1 MKRTKQHEIDAE
13 AQSILRKNAPKN
25 WSLAEPSE
33 DYGIDYLV
41 QVFDRDSR
49 EITNISF
56 FIQLKGTEN
65 YKKDNS
71 NVKFSISTD
80 YLKYYYNKMYVPVF
94 LVVVDTIT
102 EEYCWLFVQKYIHEK
117 LNVKKPNW
125 KSQKTVTVDI
135 PIENTFSNPEI
146 IEQTAE
152 EGSQYCNLLVNGTP
166 TQEIMGKVKN
176 TTNNHSDKSQ
186 DLKKP
191 NSEVSNAETK
201 VGLEFNHDQND
212 PPNAKKLIN
221 HGFKI
226 NKKSSNIN
234 EYHPLIKTGNSKNQ
248 TVFTKEVFTNE
259 CEDEGLIED
268 NHKLDNFNNEN
279 LNRINGINNEFKQK
293 YDNDYFINRNETNT
307 VINNIK
313 DHNICILGNPGTGK
327 TTLLY
332 QIINKLD
339 ESNEYNYLI
348 LDLERYGSF
357 TDGLEL
363 SKKMGFD
370 YPIEKILEKLDNPLL
385 IIDQLDIIS
394 ISRGL
399 NTNSK
404 SSLFNL
410 LKELN
415 NKIPFIITCRE
426 FDFKEDIEIK
436 KFMDDEERDVSQIY
450 LNNLTDA
457 QINEYLEEI
466 GIENNFN
473 KEQVKI
479 LSNPLNLNIL
489 KNLKE
494 KKHDLKFNNLYDLYN
509 EYYLL
514 KKRIIQD
521 KYPNHW
527 TKTFDKIF
535 RIFEKN
541 KEIYISLDE
550 LDEFSEVIDLMIS
563 EGIFIKSNHKI
574 RFTHNNLLDFFFVK
588 NFINS
593 EKNLYEYLINDSQDL
608 FSRFI
613 VRSVLNY
620 EKEYKY
626 SNYISKVKKILNEP
640 KIRNHIKSIVLSIL
654 INVKEVKKEGKLVKE
669 LIIKNN
675 PSLNNIIWNN
685 LYGSKVWYDYLYTI
699 GLLDELYNKPE
710 LENRIFRLL
719 RNVTDKTER
728 AGEFYLKHYNENEKL
743 NIATINFL
751 YLSELKFESSFNL
764 LIKLFDENIIQ
775 NYVTDEQTLLRF
787 FIENSLPSLTP
798 PHALTLIYSILNN
811 LIYNKNYS
819 VEKILNYNFLNDDLT
834 IFNEISENCFE
845 NFIEK
850 IFPLIE
856 KISYLN
862 NEQNNHQDCWIDLYD
877 LNEKNKFNKLILST
891 LIASLSNLSRKEL
904 KEFEK
909 YETFLQNSDFISSK
923 YILLSVYSKNKE
935 LSKNAFKSLFSMKQ
949 YEIKL
954 LSREILELIENMNP
968 KFLLKELEKFEEF
981 GKNNFST
988 HSHEIYEYHLYN
1000 SISEL
1005 TSEYDEKLNYLN
1017 EKYPNK
1023 PQERHAHFYNS
1034 VTEDVS
1040 KFTDAQWLTFMK
1052 ENNKSTFHIID
1063 GPYDESNALEECVKK
1078 DPKRFIKLM
1087 KKFTTDIHPYYYQAI
1102 LRGIYGKSISYEE
1115 SITVCKIGHELEDK
1129 SCGKEITKLLR
1140 EFPKEIDDDG
1150 INLIKYYIYDY
1161 DDSGVNYCS
1170 EGSSEDILTEGIN
1183 TVKGAALEN
1192 LAHILYE
1199 NKKLSPNFIDI
1210 LEKMVI
1216 SSPLSI
1222 RAILADVIGAVYN
1235 YDPQRGLD
1243 LFKKLMEYDNENLLK
1258 TFYVERF
1265 ISFML
1270 KNHYDEI
1277 KYIIKRMLKSEQG
1290 IINQTGSRILTIK
1303 SIIDNSIDYIEN
1315 CLNSNNI
1322 FIKRGIIEVITNKF
1336 DALNDD
1342 SFLKQT
1348 IPCFFND
1355 TDEEILDNLSN
1366 LMSKIARNKCHY
1378 FEDEILKYISKDLNY
1393 SHYLHL
1399 IYSFSEISGGEEDEF
1414 ILKAIKPFI
1423 DNFEKNSIDI
1433 RKVDASIS
1441 TLISDIIL
1449 KIYEENLDDEPIKNK
1464 CLDYIDIMVKEDLYY
1479 FENKLN
1485 EKFNPFNKN

>member
-1 MKRTKQHEIDAE
+1 MNKSVDARQKGDGYQHLYFWYYAMKMFNSDEGIEKIEYESNERKYFDDIVVFYKKGYYPKDYLNNPISKEFIQTKYHVGNDDLLSVDNLINENYIGAKT
-13 AQSILRKNAPKN
+13 SILKR
-25 WSLAEPSE
+25 
-33 DYGIDYLV
+33 
-41 QVFDRDSR
+41 
-49 EITNISF
+49 
-56 FIQLKGTEN
+56 LKELN
-65 YKKDNS
+65 EKFNS
-71 NVKFSISTD
+71 NDIHYLFITPHNIDPNDELYGLISND
-80 YLKYYYNKMYVPVF
+80 EGQIL
-94 LVVVDTIT
+94 L
-102 EEYCWLFVQKYIHEK
+102 EK
-117 LNVKKPNW
+117 LF
-125 KSQKTVTVDI
+125 D
-135 PIENTFSNPEI
+135 NTTDRSR
-146 IEQTAE
+146 
-152 EGSQYCNLLVNGTP
+152 
-166 TQEIMGKVKN
+166 MGKVRKKFRDN
-176 TTNNHSDKSQ
+176 LNCTDDELKEILMPFRFKKGMMITDLIDTINDK
-186 DLKKP
+186 L
-191 NSEVSNAETK
+191 
-201 VGLEFNHDQND
+201 F
-212 PPNAKKLIN
+212 IN
-221 HGFKI
+221 GFEI
-226 NKKSSNIN
+226 NKKSRNIN
-234 EYHPLIKTGNSKNQ
+234 KYTTLIKTWHSKNQ
-248 TVFTKEVFTNE
+248 TVFTKEFIMRE
-259 CEDEGLIED
+259 CKDEGLIKDYDEF
-268 NHKLDNFNNEN
+268 NNFNNEN
-279 LNRINGINNEFKQK
+279 LNRINDINNEFKQK

-307 VINNIK
+307 VINNVK

-436 KFMDDEERDVSQIY
+436 KFMDNEESDVSQIY

-457 QINEYLEEI
+457 QINEYLKEI

-473 KEQVKI
+473 KKQLEI

-527 TKTFDKIF
+527 NKTFDKIF

-626 SNYISKVKKILNEP
+626 SNYISKVKKILSEP

-654 INVKEVKKEGKLVKE
+654 TNVKEVKKEGKLVKE
-669 LIIKNN
+669 LIIKND

-699 GLLDELYNKPE
+699 GLIDELYIEPE
-710 LENRIFRLL
+710 FENRIFRLL
-719 RNVTDKTER
+719 SNVTDKTEK

-743 NIATINFL
+743 KISTINFL

-775 NYVTDEQTLLRF
+775 NYVTDEKTLLRF

-798 PHALTLIYSILNN
+798 LNASTMIYSILNN
-811 LIYNKNYS
+811 LLTNKEYS
-819 VEKILNYNFLNDDLT
+819 VEKILNYKFFNNDLS
-834 IFNEISENCFE
+834 IFEKISEEYFE

-862 NEQNNHQDCWIDLYD
+862 NEQNNSQECWIDLYEI
-877 LNEKNKFNKLILST
+877 NEEKRFNNLILST
-891 LIASLSNLSRKEL
+891 LISSLSNLSRKEL

-923 YILLSVYSKNKE
+923 YILLSAYAKNKE
-935 LSKNAFKSLFSMKQ
+935 LSKNAFKFLFSMEQ
-949 YEIKL
+949 NEIKL

-968 KFLLKELEKFEEF
+968 KFLLKKLEKFKEF
-981 GKNNFST
+981 GKNNFSG
-988 HSHEIYEYHLYN
+988 HDYEIYEYRLYN

-1005 TSEYDEKLNYLN
+1005 TSEYDEKLDYLN
-1017 EKYPNK
+1017 EKYSYK

-1040 KFTDAQWLTFMK
+1040 NFTDERWLTFMK
-1052 ENNKSTFHIID
+1052 ENNTPAFPIID
-1063 GPYDESNALEECVKK
+1063 GPYDESNALEDCVKK

-1129 SCGKEITKLLR
+1129 SCGKEITKLLT
-1140 EFPKEIDDDG
+1140 EFPEEIDDDG
-1150 INLIKYYIYDY
+1150 INLIKYYIYEY

-1192 LAHILYE
+1192 LAQILYK

-1258 TFYVERF
+1258 TFHVERF

-1270 KNHYDEI
+1270 KNHYEEI
-1277 KYIIKRMLKSEQG
+1277 KYLINRMLKSENG
-1290 IINQTGSRILTIK
+1290 IIKQVGSRILTRKAIMH
-1303 SIIDNSIDYIEN
+1303 NSVKYMEN
-1315 CLNSNNI
+1315 CLKSENI
-1322 FIKRGIIEVITNKF
+1322 FIKRGSIETIANEF
-1336 DALNDD
+1336 DAINDD
-1342 SFLKQT
+1342 SFLKQLVS
-1348 IPCFFND
+1348 CFFND

-1378 FEDEILKYISKDLNY
+1378 FEDEILKYISKDLEY

-1399 IYSFSEISGGEEDEF
+1399 IYSFSEITGGEEDEF
-1414 ILKAIKPFI
+1414 ILKAINPFI

-1449 KIYEENLDDEPIKNK
+1449 KIYEENLYDEPIKNT
-1464 CLDYIDIMVKEDLYY
+1464 CLDYIDIMVKEDLYN

-1485 EKFNPFNKN
+1485 EKFNLFNKN

>member
-1 MKRTKQHEIDAE
+1 
-13 AQSILRKNAPKN
+13 
-25 WSLAEPSE
+25 
-33 DYGIDYLV
+33 
-41 QVFDRDSR
+41 
-49 EITNISF
+49 
-56 FIQLKGTEN
+56 
-65 YKKDNS
+65 
-71 NVKFSISTD
+71 
-80 YLKYYYNKMYVPVF
+80 
-94 LVVVDTIT
+94 
-102 EEYCWLFVQKYIHEK
+102 
-117 LNVKKPNW
+117 
-125 KSQKTVTVDI
+125 
-135 PIENTFSNPEI
+135 
-146 IEQTAE
+146 
-152 EGSQYCNLLVNGTP
+152 
-166 TQEIMGKVKN
+166 
-176 TTNNHSDKSQ
+176 
-186 DLKKP
+186 
-191 NSEVSNAETK
+191 
-201 VGLEFNHDQND
+201 
-212 PPNAKKLIN
+212 
-221 HGFKI
+221 
-226 NKKSSNIN
+226 
-234 EYHPLIKTGNSKNQ
+234 
-248 TVFTKEVFTNE
+248 
-259 CEDEGLIED
+259 
-268 NHKLDNFNNEN
+268 
-279 LNRINGINNEFKQK
+279 
-293 YDNDYFINRNETNT
+293 
-307 VINNIK
+307 
-313 DHNICILGNPGTGK
+313 
-327 TTLLY
+327 LY

-339 ESNEYNYLI
+339 ELNEYNYLI

-436 KFMDDEERDVSQIY
+436 KFMDDEESDVSRIY

-466 GIENNFN
+466 EIENNFN
-473 KEQVKI
+473 KEQLEI

-494 KKHDLKFNNLYDLYN
+494 KKYDLKFNNLYELYN

-613 VRSVLNY
+613 VRTVLNY
-620 EKEYKY
+620 EKQYKY
-626 SNYISKVKKILNEP
+626 SNYISEVKNILNEP

-654 INVKEVKKEGKLVKE
+654 INVKEVNKEGKIVKK
-669 LIIKNN
+669 LIIKNDS
-675 PSLNNIIWNN
+675 SLNNIIWNN
-685 LYGSKVWYDYLYTI
+685 LYGSKVWYGYLYTI
-699 GLLDELYNKPE
+699 GLIDELYIEPE
-710 LENRIFRLL
+710 FENRIFRLL
-719 RNVTDKTER
+719 RNVTDKTEK

-743 NIATINFL
+743 KIATIQFL

-764 LIKLFDENIIQ
+764 VIKLFDENIIQ
-775 NYVTDEQTLLRF
+775 NYVTDEQALLRF

-798 PHALTLIYSILNN
+798 MHAVTLIYSILNN
-811 LIYNKNYS
+811 ILKNKKYS
-819 VEKILNYNFLNDDLT
+819 VEKILNYLFLNDVLS
-834 IFNEISENCFE
+834 IFEKISENCFE

-877 LNEKNKFNKLILST
+877 LNEKNKFNKLLLST

-909 YETFLQNSDFISSK
+909 YETFLKNSNYISSK
-923 YILLSVYSKNKE
+923 YILLSSYAKNKK
-935 LSKNAFKSLFSMKQ
+935 LSINAFKFLFTLERN
-949 YEIKL
+949 EIRL
-954 LSREILELIENMNP
+954 LECEILKLIENMDP
-968 KFLLKELEKFEEF
+968 HVLIKELKKLKEF
-981 GKNNFST
+981 GKDNFSG
-988 HSHEIYEYHLYN
+988 HDYEIYEYHLYN

-1017 EKYPNK
+1017 EKYHNK
-1023 PQERHAHFYNS
+1023 LRKEKSHAYFYNS
-1034 VTEDVS
+1034 ITEDVS
-1040 KFTDAQWLTFMK
+1040 NFTDEQWLIFMK
-1052 ENNKSTFHIID
+1052 ENNKSAFHIID

-1115 SITVCKIGHELEDK
+1115 SIIVCKICHELEDK
-1129 SCGKEITKLLR
+1129 SCGKEITKLLT
-1140 EFPKEIDDDG
+1140 EFPEEIDEEG

-1161 DDSGVNYCS
+1161 DDSEVNYCN
-1170 EGSSEDILTEGIN
+1170 EGSSENILTDGIN
-1183 TVKGAALEN
+1183 TVKGAALKN
-1192 LAHILYE
+1192 LAQILYE
-1199 NKKLSPNFIDI
+1199 NKKLSPNFLDI

-1216 SSPLSI
+1216 SSQLSI
-1222 RAILADVIGAVYN
+1222 RAILAYVIGAVYN

-1277 KYIIKRMLKSEQG
+1277 KYIIKRMLK
-1290 IINQTGSRILTIK
+1290 
-1303 SIIDNSIDYIEN
+1303 
-1315 CLNSNNI
+1315 
-1322 FIKRGIIEVITNKF
+1322 
-1336 DALNDD
+1336 
-1342 SFLKQT
+1342 
-1348 IPCFFND
+1348 
-1355 TDEEILDNLSN
+1355 
-1366 LMSKIARNKCHY
+1366 
-1378 FEDEILKYISKDLNY
+1378 
-1393 SHYLHL
+1393 
-1399 IYSFSEISGGEEDEF
+1399 
-1414 ILKAIKPFI
+1414 
-1423 DNFEKNSIDI
+1423 
-1433 RKVDASIS
+1433 
-1441 TLISDIIL
+1441 
-1449 KIYEENLDDEPIKNK
+1449 
-1464 CLDYIDIMVKEDLYY
+1464 
-1479 FENKLN
+1479 
-1485 EKFNPFNKN
+1485 